1 VATNAAT
8 VTVNSGTS
16 APSITTQPTNQ
27 TATAG
32 NTATFTAA
40 ATGNPTPTVQW
51 QVSTDGTNWSPL
63 FVGLG
68 YNTDTYMTQI
78 LFAGDNGNKY
88 RAVYSNGIGSAATT
102 NAATLTV
109 NSGTSAP
116 TITLQPVSIG
126 REVGQTATF
135 TAAASGSPTPTVKWQ
150 ISTNSGSSW
159 SDISGATSATY
170 SFTAALT
177 DNGSQYRAV
186 FTNGVSPD
194 ATTNAATLSIGIT
207 PAFTS
212 VNAMTIPVGLNSGM
226 TVTATGT
233 PAPTLAITSGSL
245 PSGVTFN
252 PTTGLFA
259 GIPAAGTA
267 GTYPVTISAT
277 NGINSGA
284 TQSFTLTVTTG
295 ITSFVIS
302 KGQAQRSYIRY
313 IDVGMDSNA
322 SALTLLNNPGRVR
335 LSKADLNGVGSTNVP
350 LTGFLSVPAGQ
361 STLAIDFGTVGIGN
375 SRNTTAADGYY
386 TLGVDLDGN
395 GSFET
400 NLFFFRLFGDID
412 GNREVTAADQA
423 AVLAGCTQAY
433 NVNLDL
439 NGDGVVNAA
448 DYQYVRRSVGRKIR
462 GTLIVTA

>member
-1 VATNAAT
+1 
-8 VTVNSGTS
+8 
-16 APSITTQPTNQ
+16 
-27 TATAG
+27 
-32 NTATFTAA
+32 
-40 ATGNPTPTVQW
+40 
-51 QVSTDGTNWSPL
+51 
-63 FVGLG
+63 
-68 YNTDTYMTQI
+68 
-78 LFAGDNGNKY
+78 
-88 RAVYSNGIGSAATT
+88 
-102 NAATLTV
+102 
-109 NSGTSAP
+109 
-116 TITLQPVSIG
+116 
-126 REVGQTATF
+126 
-135 TAAASGSPTPTVKWQ
+135 
-150 ISTNSGSSW
+150 
-159 SDISGATSATY
+159 
-170 SFTAALT
+170 
-177 DNGSQYRAV
+177 
-186 FTNGVSPD
+186 
-194 ATTNAATLSIGIT
+194 
-207 PAFTS
+207 
-212 VNAMTIPVGLNSGM
+212 
-226 TVTATGT
+226 
-233 PAPTLAITSGSL
+233 
-245 PSGVTFN
+245 VTFN

-462 GTLIVTA
+462 STLIVTA